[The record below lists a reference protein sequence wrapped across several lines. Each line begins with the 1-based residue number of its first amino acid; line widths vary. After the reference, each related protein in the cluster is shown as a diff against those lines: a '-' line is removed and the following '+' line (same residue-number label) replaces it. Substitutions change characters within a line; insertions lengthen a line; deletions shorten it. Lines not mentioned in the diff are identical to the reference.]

1 MVVNHKNSFIY
12 SDSISFRATHFGL
25 RIIVEK
31 RISYVFID
39 ISDYIQFNKLDFSRV
54 SELSTRSCCKQK
66 HELWD
71 NTNRDLWW
79 CYIISMAFFL
89 VFDLFTICWP
99 EKI

>member
-1 MVVNHKNSFIY
+1 MFVNHKNSFIY
-12 SDSISFRATHFGL
+12 FDSISFHATHFRL
-25 RIIVEK
+25 RTIVEK

-39 ISDYIQFNKLDFSRV
+39 ISDYIQFNTLDFSRV
-54 SELSTRSCCKQK
+54 SELSTRSFCKQK